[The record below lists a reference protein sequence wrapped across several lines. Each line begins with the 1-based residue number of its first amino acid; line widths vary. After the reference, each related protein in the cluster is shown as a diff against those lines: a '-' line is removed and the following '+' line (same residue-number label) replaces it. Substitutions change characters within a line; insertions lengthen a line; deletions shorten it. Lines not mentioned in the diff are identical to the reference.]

1 MKCALRRERS
11 AEGGSQEDP
20 TGGHM
25 NTPHTS
31 LDRDVEGQ
39 AEDGEL
45 PRHAAEKLSEVQARR
60 AQMIPQMQWGLG
72 VRG

>member
-11 AEGGSQEDP
+11 AEGLSQEDP

-31 LDRDVEGQ
+31 PDRHVEGQ
-39 AEDGEL
+39 AKVGEL
-45 PRHAAEKLSEVQARR
+45 SQREGREIEGKE
-60 AQMIPQMQWGLG
+60 G
-72 VRG
+72 